1 MPTTHTL
8 VSAIADGADT
18 ALVRPSDWNADH
30 TVTGVVTGSGTTNTI
45 AKFTSS
51 TAVGNS
57 LLTDDGTNV
66 VLSSG
71 QVRLPNGT
79 AASPSLAFSAETGM
93 GFYRAG
99 QNDLVL
105 PMGGTPQ
112 YEWWG
117 GGYQLGSGIFIGWS
131 SISNATSAPDVVI
144 RRDAAAV
151 LAQRNGTNAQE
162 FRLYNTF
169 TDASNYERGVFRW
182 TSNVL
187 ELGFQAAGTGTS
199 RSLRLAAVTGALQLR
214 TSQTTAPTCTTN
226 CGTSPSVSGTDTVGR
241 VTMGATGTPAS
252 GWIVT
257 FNGTWAAAPHCTVW
271 SSLSGMAAGKAP
283 IVVVT
288 ATTTFTVTTN
298 GTSPANS
305 DTYDYHCMLGS

>member
-51 TAVGNS
+51 TAVGDS
-57 LLTDDGTNV
+57 LLTDNGTNV
-66 VLSSG
+66 TLGSG
-71 QVRLPNGT
+71 QFLFPAGT
-79 AASPSLAFSAETGM
+79 AAAPFLAGSGVNSNTGIFFLTDDFLAFSTNGTGFV
-93 GFYRAG
+93 GITNGG
-99 QNDLVL
+99 QLRVTDVNFGDGVNSSNDTILL
-105 PMGGTPQ
+105 
-112 YEWWG
+112 
-117 GGYQLGSGIFIGWS
+117 
-131 SISNATSAPDVVI
+131 
-144 RRDAAAV
+144 RDGVANT

-169 TDASNYERGVFRW
+169 TNASNYERGVFRW